1 MPSHYGHKKSKSTRM
16 PKKKVI
22 KKGTIKGRKKK

>member
-1 MPSHYGHKKSKSTRM
+1 MPKCGKSRPKRM

-22 KKGTIKGRKKK
+22 KQGTIKGRKKK